1 MKRKSISHS
10 ITLYGL
16 TIIFISLTIINLI
29 VTVQVNSMAGLAGN
43 SYKEAVLSGYKEQIK
58 SEVQS
63 MLTVMEM
70 EYQKSQDGSL
80 TETQAKEEVK
90 ELIRSVRYGEEED
103 GYFWIDDTAYNL
115 VMHPVLTDEEGTN
128 RKELEDKNGVKIVQ
142 TIVEKTDGKSTGDY
156 SEFEFTKEDGKT
168 VAQKIAYSQEFQPWG
183 WIISTGNYTDTLEA
197 EIQLRKNSLK
207 QEGLKTELFIVMSGL
222 FIAVASAIASKLF
235 GNHLCKPLLKIQEL
249 AERFS
254 HGDFSTSA
262 DVKEKNELG
271 RTAERL
277 NVAQQ
282 QMVELFSDVGNISN
296 KLNTVAK
303 EFKTNFDQMD
313 TAIQS
318 VSTSVEEVTENTTQQ
333 ADATHSA
340 SDSVNKISDEIK
352 SASEE
357 IETLGKHSEAILDY
371 SQKSMDTLRH
381 LIEINTKTRENVC
394 SMQAQT
400 ENTDLSVKKISDAT
414 VLIREISNQTNLLS
428 LNASIEAARAG
439 EAGKGFCVV
448 AEEIGKLASQSA
460 DTANQINSIITELTQ
475 NSELSVQLMTDINA
489 TSDDQLDAL
498 QSTQTMFDELKKEL
512 DFSLASIGTIVEKMN
527 EIYLHREY
535 ITENVSTLNELASN
549 NAASTEETC
558 AMTEQMDHL
567 LEEASKRVNG
577 LVEDV
582 NHLYGSMEKFKY

>member
-90 ELIRSVRYGEEED
+90 ELIRSVRYGEKED

-128 RKELEDKNGVKIVQ
+128 RKELEDKNGVKIIQ

-235 GNHLCKPLLKIQEL
+235 GNHLCKPLIKIQEL

-271 RTAERL
+271 KTAECL

>member
-1 MKRKSISHS
+1 
-10 ITLYGL
+10 
-16 TIIFISLTIINLI
+16 
-29 VTVQVNSMAGLAGN
+29 
-43 SYKEAVLSGYKEQIK
+43 
-58 SEVQS
+58 
-63 MLTVMEM
+63 
-70 EYQKSQDGSL
+70 
-80 TETQAKEEVK
+80 
-90 ELIRSVRYGEEED
+90 
-103 GYFWIDDTAYNL
+103 
-115 VMHPVLTDEEGTN
+115 
-128 RKELEDKNGVKIVQ
+128 
-142 TIVEKTDGKSTGDY
+142 
-156 SEFEFTKEDGKT
+156 
-168 VAQKIAYSQEFQPWG
+168 
-183 WIISTGNYTDTLEA
+183 
-197 EIQLRKNSLK
+197 
-207 QEGLKTELFIVMSGL
+207 
-222 FIAVASAIASKLF
+222 
-235 GNHLCKPLLKIQEL
+235 
-249 AERFS
+249 
-254 HGDFSTSA
+254 
-262 DVKEKNELG
+262 
-271 RTAERL
+271 
-277 NVAQQ
+277 
-282 QMVELFSDVGNISN
+282 
-296 KLNTVAK
+296 
-303 EFKTNFDQMD
+303 
-313 TAIQS
+313 
-318 VSTSVEEVTENTTQQ
+318 
-333 ADATHSA
+333 
-340 SDSVNKISDEIK
+340 
-352 SASEE
+352 
-357 IETLGKHSEAILDY
+357 
-371 SQKSMDTLRH
+371 MDTLRH

-567 LEEASKRVNG
+567 LEEASKRVNS